1 MPKLD
6 DIRKSDLGDVN
17 AVVSGY
23 MLVANPSCDGE
34 AEALAA
40 LDQLHLGRKC
50 QNLFPFLISL
60 YIRPL

>member
-1 MPKLD
+1 M
-6 DIRKSDLGDVN
+6 RKSDLGDVN

>member
-6 DIRKSDLGDVN
+6 DVRKSDLGDVN

-23 MLVANPSCDGE
+23 MLVANPSSNGE

-40 LDQLHLGRKC
+40 LDQLHLGKKFVSLC
-50 QNLFPFLISL
+50 PFLISL
-60 YIRPL
+60 YLPPL